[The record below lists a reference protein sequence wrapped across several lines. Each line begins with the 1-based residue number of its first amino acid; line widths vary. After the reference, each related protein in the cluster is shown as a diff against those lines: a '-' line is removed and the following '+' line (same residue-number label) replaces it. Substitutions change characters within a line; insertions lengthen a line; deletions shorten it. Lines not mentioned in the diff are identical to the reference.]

1 MSEIMQSWE
10 VLKTDLIYE
19 VLPWIK
25 LSVQQ
30 VRLPSGKVVDS
41 FHRVKMPEYAVVV
54 ARTSDGRI
62 IMERQY
68 KHGVG
73 KVSLML
79 PGGLI
84 EPGEEPIAAA
94 KRELEEET
102 GYVGDDWQSLG
113 CFVANGNY
121 GCGKAHIFNAEN
133 AMKAHEP
140 NSGDLE
146 DMEIVLIQPEDVLR
160 VFCNG
165 EVVVLS
171 AAAAIAMATNPFLN
185 AKKTQIF
192 NRNTTK

>member
-1 MSEIMQSWE
+1 MAEINQRWE
-10 VLKTDLIYE
+10 VLKNDLIYE
-19 VLPWIK
+19 ALPWIK

>member
-1 MSEIMQSWE
+1 MSEIMQPWE
-10 VLKTDLIYE
+10 VLKNDLIYE
-19 VLPWIK
+19 ALPWIK

-73 KVSLML
+73 KVSLTL

-84 EPGEEPIAAA
+84 EPGEEPIAAGR
-94 KRELEEET
+94 RELVEET
-102 GYVGDDWQSLG
+102 GYSADNWQSLG
-113 CFVANGNY
+113 SFAANANY
-121 GCGKAHIFNAEN
+121 GCGKAHIFTAEN

-146 DMEIVLIQPEDVLR
+146 DIEIILIQPEDVLR
-160 VFCNG
+160 AFCNG
-165 EVVVLS
+165 EIVVLS
-171 AAAAIAMATNPFLN
+171 AAAAIAMATNPFLD
-185 AKKTQIF
+185 AKQTQIF
-192 NRNTTK
+192 NTNATE

>member
-1 MSEIMQSWE
+1 MNQSWE
-10 VLKTDLIYE
+10 VLKNALIYE
-19 VLPWIK
+19 ASPWIR

-30 VRLPSGKVVDS
+30 VRLPNGKVVDN

-54 ARTSDGRI
+54 ARTSDGRM

-94 KRELEEET
+94 RRELMEET
-102 GYVGDDWQSLG
+102 GYSSDNWQSLG
-113 CFVANGNY
+113 SFVANANY
-121 GCGKAHIFNAEN
+121 GCGKAHIFCAKNAILVQT
-133 AMKAHEP
+133 P

-146 DMEIVLIQPEDVLR
+146 EMEIVLLSPEGSIDAVR
-160 VFCNG
+160 SG
-165 EVVVLS
+165 EVMALS
-171 AAAAIAMATNPFLN
+171 AMAAIALATNPLF
-185 AKKTQIF
+185 TEVGD
-192 NRNTTK
+192 